1 MVLPADEFPESGA
14 TFPLEGEGLRNWLR
28 TSGQSLFTEFGSG
41 AELLDFLRLNGVS
54 IRTQD
59 FYGIRQEVLSFRDS
73 VLSNEAPLFNIGDQ
87 YPNSLIPMGYTIFD
101 HGFDLSSN
109 FLYRFR
115 IESAN
120 PQTGDV
126 QYQYMAVGSDR
137 QLTFS
142 EAQDLMQS
150 LFTGEYIE
158 GGYNVTD
165 MAIDAAFGRPD
176 MVA

>member
-1 MVLPADEFPESGA
+1 MVLPSDQIDESGA
-14 TFPLEGEGLRNWLR
+14 TFPLRGEGLRNWLR
-28 TSGQSLFTEFGSG
+28 TSGQSLFTEFESG
-41 AELLDFLRLNGVS
+41 ADMLDFLRSNGVA

-59 FYGIRQEVLSFRDS
+59 FYGIRQEVLSLRDS
-73 VLSNEAPLFNIGDQ
+73 ILSNEAPLFNIGDR
-87 YPNSLIPMGYTIFD
+87 YPDSLIPMGYTIFD

-115 IESAN
+115 IESTN

-137 QLTFS
+137 QLSFS

-158 GGYNVTD
+158 GGYSVTD
-165 MAIDAAFGRPD
+165 MAIDSAFGRPELIE
-176 MVA
+176 